1 MTYYERIFEEAIG
14 NYGIVTSAQA
24 KALGVPPIELV
35 KLARR
40 GRLNRIGHGVYK
52 LDKYAP
58 TEDARDAYADALAI
72 VGEGAYLYGPSV
84 LALNGLCATNPSQI
98 YIATPRR
105 VRKRLPVGF
114 HLKIN
119 APCDAICYYDGI
131 ACEPIS
137 EALRES
143 QGLIMESRLSE
154 AEAKARAI
162 GLMKEGE

>member
-1 MTYYERIFEEAIG
+1 MTYYDRIFEEAIG
-14 NYGIVTSAQA
+14 NYGIVTSSKA
-24 KALGVPPIELV
+24 KALGIPAIELV
-35 KLARR
+35 KLAKR

-58 TEDARDAYADALAI
+58 AENARDAYADALAI

-105 VRKRLPVGF
+105 VRKRLPAGF

-119 APCDAICYYDGI
+119 ATCEAICYYDGI

-137 EALRES
+137 EALRNS
-143 QGLIMESRLSE
+143 QGLIMKSRLLE
-154 AEAKARAI
+154 AETKAMAM
-162 GLMKEGE
+162 GLMKGE